1 MVTWAEF
8 AAEQPDMA
16 AFVQGRFAADRHAL
30 IATLRKDGSPR
41 ISGVEP
47 DFTRGE
53 LWAGM
58 MFDSLKSK
66 DLRRDPRF
74 ALHCMTTTASVTEA
88 GDAKISGTAEF
99 WMDKADYLKDLFD
112 RTGWSR
118 NRRSSTCSGSTS
130 PRSCRLTVE
139 GDGDGRPVLARG
151 KGNSPCRQEVIP
163 I

>member
-1 MVTWAEF
+1 MATWAEF

-30 IATLRKDGSPR
+30 IATLRKDGAPR

-47 DFTRGE
+47 DFAHGE

-58 MFDSLKSK
+58 MPDSLKSK

-74 ALHCMTTTASVTEA
+74 ALHCMTTTASMTEA

-99 WMDKADYLKDLFD
+99 HADKEIYLKDLFD
-112 RTGWSR
+112 RTGWQPKPDEIDLFR
-118 NRRSSTCSGSTS
+118 FDVTEVVQ
-130 PRSCRLTVE
+130 LTVE
-139 GDGDGRPVLARG
+139 GDEMVVLSWHEGRGTRRVG
-151 KGNSPCRQEVIP
+151 KK
-163 I
+163 

>member
-1 MVTWAEF
+1 MATWAEF
-8 AAEQPDMA
+8 VAEQPDMA

-47 DFTRGE
+47 DFTHGE

-58 MFDSLKSK
+58 MVDSLKSR

-74 ALHCMTTTASVTEA
+74 ALHCMTTTASMTEA

-99 WMDKADYLKDLFD
+99 WTDKDLYLKDLFD
-112 RTGWSR
+112 RTGWQPKPEEIDLFR
-118 NRRSSTCSGSTS
+118 MNVTEVVQ
-130 PRSCRLTVE
+130 LTVE
-139 GDGDGRPVLARG
+139 GDGMVVLSWHEGRGTRRVT
-151 KGNSPCRQEVIP
+151 KK
-163 I
+163 